1 MLKFAKADKESRAE
15 VFVNAGTELDINP
28 AIVEKDFWVCYVLDY
43 LFHRSKWKNA
53 FVFKG
58 GTSLSKAYKAIERFS
73 EDVDLIMDWR
83 LIDYTDD
90 QAWEERSKTQQD
102 KYGKQMVKDAANF
115 LKDVFRPELQEGLR
129 SELGESISVEMD
141 EGDKDGCT
149 VNVYYEHAFQDSYL
163 RPEIRLEIGPLAE
176 WTPSHE
182 RIIESFV
189 AEIYPIAFD
198 TTHTAVTTVD
208 AERTFWEKALILHKT
223 AYSCEEKGIP
233 LRYARH
239 YYDLYCLDKAGL
251 KDSAF
256 EQIDLLERDVIFK
269 SKFYYAKNARY
280 DMAKPGTI
288 LLVPRSDE
296 AIEILADDYEN
307 MRLMIYGEA
316 PEFNE
321 IIDRLREIESEIN
334 AM

>member
-1 MLKFAKADKESRAE
+1 M
-15 VFVNAGTELDINP
+15 IC
-28 AIVEKDFWVCYVLDY
+28 IV
-43 LFHRSKWKNA
+43 
-53 FVFKG
+53 
-58 GTSLSKAYKAIERFS
+58 
-73 EDVDLIMDWR
+73 
-83 LIDYTDD
+83 
-90 QAWEERSKTQQD
+90 
-102 KYGKQMVKDAANF
+102 
-115 LKDVFRPELQEGLR
+115 
-129 SELGESISVEMD
+129 
-141 EGDKDGCT
+141 
-149 VNVYYEHAFQDSYL
+149 
-163 RPEIRLEIGPLAE
+163 
-176 WTPSHE
+176 
-182 RIIESFV
+182 
-189 AEIYPIAFD
+189 
-198 TTHTAVTTVD
+198 
-208 AERTFWEKALILHKT
+208 
-223 AYSCEEKGIP
+223 
-233 LRYARH
+233 
-239 YYDLYCLDKAGL
+239 LDKAGL